1 MMPLSNMPTTEP
13 MQFPQQQDNKK
24 IIAEQV
30 RLLYGQ
36 GYSIQ
41 VLGLLTSLIAVY
53 LFWGVVEHAVL
64 TTWCGGLWVSYLI
77 RMYMG
82 YRFRNQEIELD
93 VALVWGYGYVVG
105 AFVTGVIWG
114 GLALQFDPSWPVS
127 NQIMLFVLYTGITAG
142 AFNTHSYFF
151 PAFPAFYIPPVAT
164 LMVMMALQSATG
176 FQLLSLLIL
185 IYALLMFLSSRIF
198 HRESTA
204 GITAKL
210 HNGALAEMLADSNQE
225 LEQRVADR
233 TEELLIANQEKS
245 DLLIKV
251 RHEMS
256 GILNSMDDGVIVIDA
271 EGVIQKVNPKLLEMV
286 DTTAEAVHLQLLDQR
301 VVIDEQENTEQDFSA
316 WMQWLIDDEIEQLF
330 HSNQKIDRWCQE
342 VTFPMLVVD
351 EQGTIQGIT
360 PSIVEVTGWR
370 QNELMEQTL
379 EQLIPERYRSAHTQM
394 VKHFI
399 EAPQS
404 RPMSVGKTLP
414 LLHKSGEETEVVIGL
429 SPIAYQEHNYTLV
442 ILYDPQVIGGDYI
455 YTAPLSGMLRR
466 RNAYVEGKLLCSHGE
481 KMPVQISGALLHD
494 DNRNKIEGAVIVLH
508 DLTNRLHQERQAQYA
523 SFQAGAADTGA
534 LVLHNLGNSL
544 TGLGGVVSEI
554 NDQISLVE
562 QLSVAIETMNL
573 RVEQGELNSDHVHQ
587 ALEKIS
593 VVMKG
598 VVTGDDDAGMR
609 PLFEQLRAETS
620 RMGNVIKSFSGISKE
635 EGKRNHFNL
644 HEALNDAVNLAGLTA
659 SQLDIETSVE
669 CNHPIEIFQ
678 YRNQLIQVLLHLL
691 HNSIDAI
698 LARRCQISS
707 YPGQIKV
714 SAIQSDADNRIE
726 IQVEDNGCGVDPTLQ
741 SQLFA
746 LGYSTKGK
754 AGQGLH
760 YMANYMT
767 KEAGEFSFES
777 AGANQGATVQI
788 RLPIE
793 YSS

>member
-64 TTWCGGLWVSYLI
+64 TTWCGGLWISYLI

-399 EAPQS
+399 
-404 RPMSVGKTLP
+404 
-414 LLHKSGEETEVVIGL
+414 
-429 SPIAYQEHNYTLV
+429 
-442 ILYDPQVIGGDYI
+442 
-455 YTAPLSGMLRR
+455 
-466 RNAYVEGKLLCSHGE
+466 
-481 KMPVQISGALLHD
+481 
-494 DNRNKIEGAVIVLH
+494 
-508 DLTNRLHQERQAQYA
+508 
-523 SFQAGAADTGA
+523 
-534 LVLHNLGNSL
+534 
-544 TGLGGVVSEI
+544 
-554 NDQISLVE
+554 
-562 QLSVAIETMNL
+562 
-573 RVEQGELNSDHVHQ
+573 
-587 ALEKIS
+587 
-593 VVMKG
+593 
-598 VVTGDDDAGMR
+598 
-609 PLFEQLRAETS
+609 
-620 RMGNVIKSFSGISKE
+620 
-635 EGKRNHFNL
+635 
-644 HEALNDAVNLAGLTA
+644 
-659 SQLDIETSVE
+659 
-669 CNHPIEIFQ
+669 
-678 YRNQLIQVLLHLL
+678 
-691 HNSIDAI
+691 
-698 LARRCQISS
+698 
-707 YPGQIKV
+707 
-714 SAIQSDADNRIE
+714 
-726 IQVEDNGCGVDPTLQ
+726 
-741 SQLFA
+741 
-746 LGYSTKGK
+746 
-754 AGQGLH
+754 
-760 YMANYMT
+760 
-767 KEAGEFSFES
+767 
-777 AGANQGATVQI
+777 
-788 RLPIE
+788 
-793 YSS
+793 